1 MAARFNLA
9 EALAT
14 AGQHEAAIAEL
25 QEVLRQVPE
34 RPEAQKKL
42 AVLQ

>member
-1 MAARFNLA
+1 MA
-9 EALAT
+9 EALAI

-25 QEVLRQVPE
+25 QEVLRQVPA

-42 AVLQ
+42 AALQ